1 MKHRN
6 TQDRIE
12 PGELTAGALR
22 SLVCPSCRA
31 ALEGPPDGAV
41 RGPVRCSGCGESWP
55 FSGGFLRLYRE
66 SEVKGTDRLMRA
78 LYDAVPALHDPATH
92 YLLPLL
98 QLGGSERGMRDAYM
112 KRVDLGSLKARPD
125 GSSTS
130 ARILEIGVGSGANL
144 SLLARDLPPQLKA
157 EVWGIDLSEGMLKQ
171 CVRWLKDGL
180 IGSGIEARL
189 LMADAHA
196 LPFPDGFFD
205 RVFHVGALGSFRDP
219 RRALAEMARVARPGT
234 PIVVVDEQLD
244 RSRKNTLYHRA
255 AFRLLTFYDSD
266 PHCPRELLPEGAT
279 GIIDEQISRFYYC
292 LTFKMP
298 ATS

>member
-1 MKHRN
+1 MTSN
-6 TQDRIE
+6 TIE
-12 PGELTAGALR
+12 LSTITAMDLG

-31 ALEGPPDGAV
+31 ALEGAPEGGGSA
-41 RGPVRCSGCGESWP
+41 RCSGCGEKWP
-55 FSGGFLRLYRE
+55 FSGVFLRLYRE

-78 LYDAVPALHDPATH
+78 LYNAFPALHDPATQ

-112 KRVDLGSLKARPD
+112 RRVDLASLAAGGSR
-125 GSSTS
+125 
-130 ARILEIGVGSGANL
+130 ARILEVGVGSGANL
-144 SLLARDLPPQLKA
+144 PLLARDLPPGLSA
-157 EVWGIDLSEGMLKQ
+157 DFWGIDLSEGMLRQ
-171 CVRWLKDGL
+171 CVRSLEGGVL
-180 IGSGIEARL
+180 SGSRIKARV

-219 RRALAEMARVARPGT
+219 RRALAEMARVSRPGT

-255 AFRLLTFYDSD
+255 TFRLLTFYDSD

-279 GIIDEQISRFYYC
+279 GILEEQISRFYYC
-292 LTFKMP
+292 LTFKMG
-298 ATS
+298 SNS